1 MRPLTLALFAAL
13 LLFSI
18 PTNASPESDVTD
30 AVQKWFDAFNKN
42 DATAVASLCTKDAAI
57 LDDFPPHV
65 WQAPNACAKW
75 YTAFR
80 AFITK
85 NNITEPAVGLGKAQ
99 HVDITGDMAY
109 VVIPT
114 TLDFKKDGKPT
125 HETGIITLKM
135 HKSATAWQFAAWAWA
150 DQQ

>member
-1 MRPLTLALFAAL
+1 MRTLALSVIAL
-13 LLFSI
+13 LLFST
-18 PTNASPESDVTD
+18 PTLATPETDVTD
-30 AVQKWFDAFNKN
+30 TVQKWFDAFNKN
-42 DATAVASLCTKDAAI
+42 DGPAIISFCTKDATI

-65 WQAPNACAKW
+65 WQGPNACAKW
-75 YTAFR
+75 YESFR
-80 AFITK
+80 AFAAK
-85 NNITEPAVGLGKAQ
+85 NTITEPVIALGKAQ

-114 TLDFKKDGKPT
+114 TLDFKKDGKPV
-125 HETGIITLKM
+125 HQTGIITLKM